1 MNPRHENARPLKM
14 ITVESNI
21 GVYKMERGKAFTVP
35 HFALRVWA
43 KPNEDIFQ
51 FIGIPRPIFIDFND
65 LQTVT

>member
-1 MNPRHENARPLKM
+1 M
-14 ITVESNI
+14 ESNT

-51 FIGIPRPIFIDFND
+51 FIGIPGPLFIDFND
-65 LQTVT
+65 LQTET

>member
-1 MNPRHENARPLKM
+1 M
-14 ITVESNI
+14 ESNT

-51 FIGIPRPIFIDFND
+51 FIGIPGPLFIVFND
-65 LQTVT
+65 LQTET